1 MINRYVFN
9 NNDISYL
16 RTNLQLEIVNNHLNS
31 DLFNLYVF
39 DYFKK
44 YLKASNIDI
53 SKLIQ
58 SVEIVSESLKYI
70 KFKVTLNSNNNEF
83 LYEGNDSDIKL
94 NKNILEIIFQGSTS
108 IDFE

>member
-1 MINRYVFN
+1 MFN
-9 NNDISYL
+9 
-16 RTNLQLEIVNNHLNS
+16 
-31 DLFNLYVF
+31 
-39 DYFKK
+39 YFKT

-53 SKLIQ
+53 SNLIQ

-70 KFKVTLNSNNNEF
+70 EFKVTLNSNNNEF

-94 NKNILEIIFQGSTS
+94 NKKILEIIFQGSTS